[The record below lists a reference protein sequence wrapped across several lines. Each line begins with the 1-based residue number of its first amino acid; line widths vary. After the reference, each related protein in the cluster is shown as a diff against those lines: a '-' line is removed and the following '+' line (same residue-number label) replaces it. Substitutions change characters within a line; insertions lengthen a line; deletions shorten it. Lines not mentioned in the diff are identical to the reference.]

1 MKYKINLTSR
11 ITFKTLY
18 IFVISLLI
26 ISCENKNKKEIID
39 TIAEWDGKEIVFPL
53 HSVYTIQGEDTVYHN
68 DEHAKYKILTYV
80 DTTGCTSC
88 KLQLAKWKAFVSKID
103 SVSGGHVDFLFY
115 MFPKDK
121 KEFTYLMKRDKF
133 TYPVC
138 IDEKDSLNILNNFPK
153 DDRFHTFLLDE
164 QNRVVAIG
172 NPIHNLKIKE
182 LYLKIIGG
190 ENMSNILNSTRAVI
204 NKSCHDFGQIK
215 KNCPYTASFKV
226 RNIGNSP
233 LKISD
238 YAVSCDCIQVE
249 IPNDSIAAN
258 DTATIIIKYQTDKAI
273 SFEENIQFFSNS
285 YPELPTITI
294 VGEVTYN

>member
-121 KEFTYLMKRDKF
+121 KEFTYLMKRDRF

-182 LYLKIIGG
+182 LYLKIIGV
-190 ENMSNILNSTRAVI
+190 ENMSSKLNSTRAVI

-215 KNCPYTASFKV
+215 KNQPYNAVFKV
-226 RNIGNSP
+226 HNIGNRP
-233 LKISD
+233 LKFSD
-238 YAVSCDCIQVE
+238 FAVSCDCIRVE
-249 IPNDSIAAN
+249 IPTDSIAPKG
-258 DTATIIIKYQTDKAI
+258 TAEIIVKYQTDKVI
-273 SFEENIQFFSNS
+273 SFEEAIQVISNS
-285 YPELPTITI
+285 IPELPTITI
-294 VGEVTYN
+294 CGEVLY

>member
-1 MKYKINLTSR
+1 MNDKINLISR
-11 ITFKTLY
+11 RIVETAF
-18 IFVISLLI
+18 FVALFFLVT
-26 ISCENKNKKEIID
+26 SCESKSEKDIKEKV
-39 TIAEWDGKEIVFPL
+39 AEWDGKEIVFPL

-121 KEFTYLMKRDKF
+121 KEFTYLMKRDRF

-153 DDRFHTFLLDE
+153 DDKFHTFLLDE

-172 NPIHNLKIKE
+172 NPINNLKIKE
-182 LYLKIIGG
+182 LYLKIIGV
-190 ENMSNILNSTRAVI
+190 ENMSSKLNSTRAVI

-215 KNCPYTASFKV
+215 KNRPYTVSFKV
-226 RNIGNSP
+226 RNIGNNP

-249 IPNDSIAAN
+249 IPDDSIAAN

-285 YPELPTITI
+285 IPELPTITI
-294 VGEVTYN
+294 CGEVLY

>member
-11 ITFKTLY
+11 IIFKTLY

-88 KLQLAKWKAFVSKID
+88 KLQLAKWRNFISKTD
-103 SVSGGHVDFLFY
+103 SISGGSVDFLFY
-115 MFPKDK
+115 LFPKNM
-121 KEFTYLMKRDKF
+121 KELFFLMKRDRF

-138 IDEKDSLNILNNFPK
+138 IDEKDSLNLLNGFPK
-153 DDRFHTFLLDE
+153 DDRFRTFLLDE

-182 LYLKIIGG
+182 LYLKIIGE
-190 ENMSNILNSTRAVI
+190 ENRSRTENGTRAVL
-204 NKSCHDFGQIK
+204 NASGHDFGLIK
-215 KNCPYTASFKV
+215 KNRLYSATFKV

-238 YAVSCDCIQVE
+238 FAVSCDCIQVE
-249 IPNDSIAAN
+249 IPKDSIAIN
-258 DTATIIIKYQTDKAI
+258 ETATIIVRYQTDKEIA
-273 SFEENIQFFSNS
+273 FEESIQFSSNS
-285 YPELPTITI
+285 LPELPTITI
-294 VGEVTYN
+294 AGEAGD

>member
-1 MKYKINLTSR
+1 MNDKINLISR
-11 ITFKTLY
+11 RIVETAF
-18 IFVISLLI
+18 FVALFFLVT
-26 ISCENKNKKEIID
+26 SCESKSEKDIKEKV
-39 TIAEWDGKEIVFPL
+39 AEWDGKEIVFPL

-88 KLQLAKWKAFVSKID
+88 KLQLAKWKNFISKTD
-103 SVSGGHVDFLFY
+103 SISGGSVDFLFY
-115 MFPKDK
+115 LFPKNM
-121 KEFTYLMKRDKF
+121 KELFFLMKRDRF

-138 IDEKDSLNILNNFPK
+138 IDEQDSLNLLNNLPI

-164 QNRVVAIG
+164 QNRVIAIG

-182 LYLKIIGG
+182 LFLKIIEGD
-190 ENMSNILNSTRAVI
+190 NKSSLFFHTRAVI
-204 NKSCHDFGQIK
+204 DKSGHDFEQIK